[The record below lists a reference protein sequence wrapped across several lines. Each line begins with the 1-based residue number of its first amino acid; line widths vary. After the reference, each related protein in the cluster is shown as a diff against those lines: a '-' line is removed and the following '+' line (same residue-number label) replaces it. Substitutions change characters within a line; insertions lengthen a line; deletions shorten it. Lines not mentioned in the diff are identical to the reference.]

1 MLGLVFLLNFINI
14 FLILITPREN
24 ISRLWKIALQWSLLT
39 LTATI
44 LLWATFDGEGLFQEI
59 KRIEWVPGIEPIF
72 SPALFAVD
80 GISVFFLILTALLT
94 PICILISWGSIK
106 FLIKEFLLCVLFI
119 EILLMGVFT
128 ILDLVGFYVLFES
141 ILIPMF
147 LIIGV
152 WGSREEKVQAA
163 YYFFFYTFIGSVFML
178 LAIFTLYNSAGTTDY
193 QILCCLEFNKETQYF
208 VFLGFF
214 ISFAIKIPKIPFHI
228 WLPQA
233 HVEAP
238 VAGSVILAGV
248 LLKLGGYGFI
258 RFSWPLLPNAAE
270 FFAPLIQTLSLLAII
285 YGSLTTCRQVDLKR
299 IIAYSSVAHMGL
311 VTLSLFSHTVQG
323 LVSAIYLMLAHGLVS
338 SALFIAVTF
347 LYERHHTRLVKYYR
361 GMVVTMPVF
370 GGLMMAL
377 ILANASIPLSCNF
390 IGEFLSILAAFEYS
404 FFVGVIASLGM
415 VLSAGYSIYLYNRV
429 CFGVPSNYLRYSR
442 DLNRCEFYTLFT
454 LVFLIYLMG
463 IFPLPVVG
471 VVKGTVIFQE
481 YYFW

>member
-24 ISRLWKIALQWSLLT
+24 ISRLWKIALQGSLLT

-390 IGEFLSILAAFEYS
+390 IGEFLSLLAAFEYS
-404 FFVGVIASLGM
+404 FFVGAIASLGM

-442 DLNRCEFYTLFT
+442 DLNRSEFYTLFT